1 MTMDQKI
8 IKNILN
14 ETLRISCLK
23 GLKKWKEKQKMEN
36 IIKMSK
42 VLANKRAENKDEE
55 ARKAILQAQKIIK
68 MFEEKDRQM
77 KESA

>member
-1 MTMDQKI
+1 
-8 IKNILN
+8 
-14 ETLRISCLK
+14 
-23 GLKKWKEKQKMEN
+23 MEN

-42 VLANKRAENKDEE
+42 VLANKRTENQDEE
-55 ARKAILQAQKIIK
+55 ARRAILQAQKIIK